1 MRKSKYFLLL
11 PHRELQMVGL
21 QQDQG
26 REEWASE
33 GDLNVTGNYR
43 IHSRGAGESTPLTK
57 SAYVSMHERVSVT
70 PSRVAPQERMND
82 RIRTALVPA
91 IGLYCVG

>member
-1 MRKSKYFLLL
+1 MET
-11 PHRELQMVGL
+11 HRELQMVGL

-57 SAYVSMHERVSVT
+57 SAYVSMHERVFMDT
-70 PSRVAPQERMND
+70 KPGG
-82 RIRTALVPA
+82 TAGA
-91 IGLYCVG
+91 DE